1 MNTKDAAT
9 AARVEPIVMPDF
21 TEGVCGDGA
30 AILMDGQQLNITQIL
45 ERLQRGA
52 NAERIVGEVWD
63 MFYGQNMELTNW
75 HLNGDTEKID
85 NFFESNDWA
94 IEA

>member
-1 MNTKDAAT
+1 MTTKDPANAAQ
-9 AARVEPIVMPDF
+9 VDGIVMPDF